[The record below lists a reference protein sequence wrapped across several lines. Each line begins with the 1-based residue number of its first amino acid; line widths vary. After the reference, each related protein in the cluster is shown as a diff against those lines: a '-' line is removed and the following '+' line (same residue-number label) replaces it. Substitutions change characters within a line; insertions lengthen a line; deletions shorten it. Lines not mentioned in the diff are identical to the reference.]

1 MNITIEGLHF
11 SYGQNPV
18 LEEID
23 LSIQKGEIFAIVG
36 PNGSGKTT
44 LLKNISGVLTPD
56 KGALYLNMRQIA
68 DLSTWEIARQL
79 AMVEQDREVG
89 FDFTVREV
97 IAIGR
102 IPHQSRF
109 ARENKVDKERIEEAM
124 RVCSVDSLANRLIAE
139 ISGGE
144 RQRVFLAMALAQEPK
159 VLLLDEPTTHL
170 DINYQAQIMEIIRAQ
185 AIDGLTVVMAL
196 HDLNLVAQYADRAAM
211 LDKGQLLEIGK
222 PDEVLTEANIKR
234 VFHTDVIVTKHPLIN
249 SFYVMPLTH
258 KSCGGK
264 SSSSER
270 ELL

>member
-18 LEEID
+18 LEKID

-56 KGALYLNMRQIA
+56 RGAVYLNMRQIA

-79 AMVEQDREVG
+79 TMVEQDREVS

-109 ARENKVDKERIEEAM
+109 ARENKVDKELIEEAM
-124 RVCSVDSLANRLIAE
+124 RVCSVDLMTNRLIAE

-234 VFHTDVIVTKHPLIN
+234 VFHADVIVTNHPLTN
-249 SFYVMPLTH
+249 SFYVMPLAH
-258 KSCGGK
+258 RFHGGK
-264 SSSSER
+264 SRSSEH